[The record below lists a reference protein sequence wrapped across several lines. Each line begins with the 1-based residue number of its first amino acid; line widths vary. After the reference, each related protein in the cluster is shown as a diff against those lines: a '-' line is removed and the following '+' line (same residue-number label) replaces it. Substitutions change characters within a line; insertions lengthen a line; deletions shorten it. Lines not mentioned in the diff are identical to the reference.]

1 MKMKK
6 VIISIVILTA
16 ILIGTGFI
24 FKRPSAQKSN
34 ELVFWTLQLGTFS
47 DYMQPIIDEFEKE
60 HPDIKILWV
69 DIPYSEGGKRTLAAI
84 LSDNPPDLINATP
97 DFSTLLAQK
106 NTLQTFESKDV
117 EQYISSIMKS
127 LTLNEGKSFYA
138 IPFYATT
145 AVTMYNKDL
154 VKKINIDILPS
165 TYEQMYNYAEDS
177 LKKTNAYI
185 TMPTINE
192 NDTFLKILN
201 KYDLASAKNINSQK
215 AVELVN
221 NYKNLYKNGLIPKE
235 SLTQTHRESLEKYMS
250 GQIVFYNGGAN
261 FLNLVK
267 ENAPDVYEK
276 TDIIPQITGPNGKY
290 DFSLMNLI
298 IPKNAKNKELAL
310 EFAKTLTNEQNQLK
324 FAKMTT
330 VMPVNKYALKNEYFI
345 KTPEND
351 LTSKARVLS
360 AKQLTN
366 TLTPIEFSRQKDLAQ
381 YLNKTV
387 AEILLDKIDTQK
399 GLNDLQKWWENNN

>member
-1 MKMKK
+1 MKTKK
-6 VIISIVILTA
+6 IILFTVILSVILT
-16 ILIGTGFI
+16 GFGAVF
-24 FKRPSAQKSN
+24 FKNSSEKTN

-47 DYMQPIIDEFEKE
+47 DYMQPIIDNFEKE

-106 NTLQTFESKDV
+106 NTLQSFGEKDV
-117 EQYISSIMKS
+117 KQYLPSIMKS
-127 LTLNEGKSFYA
+127 LTLNDGESYYA

-154 VKKINIDILPS
+154 VNKSGINNLPS
-165 TYEQMYNYAEDS
+165 TYEQMYGYAADS

-192 NDTFLKILN
+192 KDTFLKILN
-201 KYDLASAKNINSQK
+201 KYDLASAQNINSQT
-215 AVELVN
+215 AVNLIN
-221 NYKNLYKNGLIPKE
+221 QYKDLYQKGLIPKE

-250 GQIVFYNGGAN
+250 GQIIFYNGGAN

-267 ENAPDVYEK
+267 ENAPDIYK
-276 TDIIPQITGPNGKY
+276 KMDIIPQITGANGKY
-290 DFSLMNLI
+290 DFSLMNFI

-310 EFAKTLTNEQNQLK
+310 EFAKVLTNEQNRK
-324 FAKMTT
+324 
-330 VMPVNKYALKNEYFI
+330 P
-345 KTPEND
+345 
-351 LTSKARVLS
+351 
-360 AKQLTN
+360 
-366 TLTPIEFSRQKDLAQ
+366 
-381 YLNKTV
+381 
-387 AEILLDKIDTQK
+387 
-399 GLNDLQKWWENNN
+399 